1 MVMQPLRC
9 SLNASLA
16 AAIAILALGCER
28 EYSRWE
34 MNPRKEAIYTYV
46 SSLCE
51 RDQNRSVMS
60 FGPMGAPVNHP
71 SLLKVPYPTRGDME
85 AAIGKAD
92 RLATERVKYIVIGGL
107 GKEEEEDDLVLTW
120 WERDTKWETYG
131 AKGWEKLGHRE
142 IVKAWIDPEGR
153 LKKLLIVF
161 PRGTESIG
169 RHPGFWEWAG

>member
-60 FGPMGAPVNHP
+60 FGPMG
-71 SLLKVPYPTRGDME
+71 
-85 AAIGKAD
+85 D
-92 RLATERVKYIVIGGL
+92 RKSVV
-107 GKEEEEDDLVLTW
+107 
-120 WERDTKWETYG
+120 
-131 AKGWEKLGHRE
+131 
-142 IVKAWIDPEGR
+142 
-153 LKKLLIVF
+153 
-161 PRGTESIG
+161 
-169 RHPGFWEWAG
+169 